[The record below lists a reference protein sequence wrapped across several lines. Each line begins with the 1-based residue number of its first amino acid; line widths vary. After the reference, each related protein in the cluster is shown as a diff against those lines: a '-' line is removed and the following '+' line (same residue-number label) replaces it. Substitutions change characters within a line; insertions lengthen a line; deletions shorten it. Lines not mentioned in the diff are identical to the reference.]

1 MFVDQQ
7 FLQYFYNIS
16 FSIHAYYGETFGTG
30 ISDLIKTPSYTIGS
44 DMYINLI
51 D

>member
-1 MFVDQQ
+1 MHNKRKHFCLKHSEVTDE
-7 FLQYFYNIS
+7 
-16 FSIHAYYGETFGTG
+16 ETFGTG
-30 ISDLIKTPSYTIGS
+30 ISDLIKTSYTIGS